1 MNRSLNFKD
10 RLYPWDKWISS
21 SPFMTTR
28 GLLNNIST
36 MRPLFFPKWPKSI
49 LIIFVSSELE
59 TDWVIFGHFLICPLV
74 TMEAYR
80 TNNSTDMA
88 KNCKISF
95 NWSLY
100 ANWNKILKK
109 KSSNNMLINVFE
121 WHTKLGWEMFSD
133 FHTIFSGIW

>member
-1 MNRSLNFKD
+1 MTSRSLH
-10 RLYPWDKWISS
+10 
-21 SPFMTTR
+21 
-28 GLLNNIST
+28 NNVST

-100 ANWNKILKK
+100 ANWNKIFKK
-109 KSSNNMLINVFE
+109 KSSNNMLINVSE
-121 WHTKLGWEMFSD
+121 WHTKLGWKNDNSNNHESYNCII
-133 FHTIFSGIW
+133 IFSHHELYWNQCAIAWFDTC